1 MANKRVNE
9 TDGGINTNYLFNLLE
24 MGITLR
30 TLQQVGSQRFGFILA
45 HLLNLHANTI
55 LVFDIIYIWMN
66 YERMD
71 DNFSTLLFSAIAFI
85 GINQIT
91 LKNYSAVPFYAT
103 FVSLVEWIEELYAR
117 RVENEVIQK
126 ILREE
131 LAKAFKFSKLF
142 FEYDIE
148 DNFPRHFAERYFLTI
163 SSFFLHRGY
172 NVVFV
177 IAWSLYVF
185 DLVRRPGNN
194 FHIYIPGL
202 SMEEYKLVYY
212 ILQCS
217 LYIVCGHWN
226 VIIDT
231 AIVIIGIH
239 IMGFINTV
247 NRMIQGLNDAE
258 VKTKC
263 PNLLVKILIHHV
275 EMIEQLNA
283 FNKGLHLMSF
293 IQFIMSTMIYLAMFY
308 TVRSS
313 NAELIVYSFLVCV
326 LIQLFMLCMF
336 GEIISSRTDK
346 TTTLLWLTNWYEMSL
361 PDQKIFLII
370 LAISQ
375 KSFGLKAAGMYEVNI
390 VAFIQVSYA
399 FFLCFLSAIFDYF
412 KKANL

>member
-1 MANKRVNE
+1 
-9 TDGGINTNYLFNLLE
+9 

-55 LVFDIIYIWMN
+55 LVFDIIYIWIN

-142 FEYDIE
+142 FE
-148 DNFPRHFAERYFLTI
+148 
-163 SSFFLHRGY
+163 GY

-370 LAISQ
+370 LAITQ

-390 VAFIQVSYA
+390 MAFIQIIKVAASYSTLIYA
-399 FFLCFLSAIFDYF
+399 LT
-412 KKANL
+412 

>member
-142 FEYDIE
+142 FE
-148 DNFPRHFAERYFLTI
+148 
-163 SSFFLHRGY
+163 GY

-399 FFLCFLSAIFDYF
+399 FFL
-412 KKANL
+412 